1 MESKENFGKYR
12 AFGSVASRDIVV
24 NGRCVRSFWDSCSS
38 HNFIST
44 RLAAELISRGAPY
57 RRAELPICQ
66 GVIHAGVSRIKVLA
80 DLDIVHR
87 SRILRLNDEVM
98 YVWDMG
104 ADITLS
110 NVLLEDESLLPAA
123 PDTQDSALLQQFVSR
138 EGAFEAGEDENTLLL
153 HLQERCN
160 YARHRLV
167 APASLNHTAQAAPPI
182 PDELV
187 DAAEQENLVRRFAS
201 TVSRES
207 SLAHRDSFSL
217 EKILE
222 LRRLLLSQLATPDE
236 ECRKRLEEIKATYPD
251 AFGEDIS
258 KPCRLRKFEIKLKSG
273 FKFYCFLPRRVSE
286 PVMKEMKEQIENLL
300 KMGIIEECKDSP
312 FAFPI
317 VMAKRPGSTRLRLCI
332 DYKYQNMQT
341 EPYPFPIPDIRDQLS
356 RLAGKQYYCS
366 LDCSS
371 FFHEFEILEECRA
384 YTAFVTPWGQKLQW
398 RRVPFGLRNSPS
410 HCQREFQELLA
421 KSNNPLLT
429 DIIPYFD
436 DVAFGADTI
445 EELCARFEALLA
457 IAVKH
462 GLRFKESKC
471 MLGMRAIPHL
481 GFVVNAEG
489 IHLAP
494 SRVDQL
500 LKISPA
506 KDVADVRYI
515 LGAFGFCRA
524 WLADSATIAAPLTD
538 LLRKDFPWQWG
549 ARQQRALDQLKAA
562 VCTAPCLAGVIDPKY
577 PVYGRTDASLLG
589 VAAVLFQ
596 MLPTGEIDAE
606 GEPVLKPKAIGYA
619 ARRFSPTEFRW
630 TLNQK
635 EGYSLKFFF
644 EKFGDIVQGYQVLL
658 QTDHR
663 NSLFMNNS
671 VCPKVIRWRL
681 FMNRWDHCIAH
692 IRGVDNSVSDGLSR
706 KLDGHTEE
714 ELHEVLSRLHVW
726 NLKQSAPSDLEA
738 RIERGDLDGDD
749 EDCDSDMSAMLNSLV
764 AATVELDS
772 RALSAS
778 RTHPSAFDSCHDP
791 DSPVWFTLQPSPAA
805 RMNAMPVECQPEQS
819 PVEGDDH
826 IYDMVDHGEE
836 EVELSDGDNEPRDV
850 EPQQFIGP
858 LPADNSAERFLLLPY
873 LRQVHSDTA
882 GHVGAL
888 KTYRRLRQLQE
899 ANWNL
904 SAAEISNEVSRFI
917 AACPVCQKSASM
929 STSWQ
934 SDRWIRQPPFKE
946 VAIDVL
952 EMPSPDLDG
961 NAKVLVV
968 VDSFSRALE
977 LFPLPTADAARVAE
991 CLYAVLCRY
1000 HRLSSVR
1007 CDNAKS
1013 FVGSVVSQLLG
1024 LLGSCVHNITPYAH
1038 WQNGQ
1043 VERAHRELMR
1053 HLRALLVG
1061 DVAGTGSVHRWNTLL
1076 HGARRICMNTINAST
1091 GVAPND
1097 LVYGGFADT
1106 DESLFQEPAPK
1117 PSTATQ
1123 PEAFIQELQ
1132 QEQLRLVTRAEAYQ
1146 NKRFEYIASRS
1157 DDSGDSE
1164 LHDGDWVLCYRGGLP
1179 HGRPRTKLQLPW
1191 TGPYRVVERLDDA
1204 SNPRVRCIHAASRKV
1219 EVFGRQELRRFNADL
1234 MDGPDDFARA
1244 AQRDQWDYNVDCI
1257 VGYRPEGP
1265 RRLPGGGLRRK
1276 DAYQFLVRYKF
1287 LPISD
1292 EPGSENPSWQ
1302 PYNNVKNTEALFLY
1316 CQQPELSRL
1325 LGRDFCPAAPE

>member
-1 MESKENFGKYR
+1 
-12 AFGSVASRDIVV
+12 
-24 NGRCVRSFWDSCSS
+24 
-38 HNFIST
+38 
-44 RLAAELISRGAPY
+44 
-57 RRAELPICQ
+57 
-66 GVIHAGVSRIKVLA
+66 VIHAGVSRIKVLA

-87 SRILRLNDEVM
+87 GRILRLNEEVV

-104 ADITLS
+104 ADLTLS
-110 NVLLEDESLLPAA
+110 KVLLEDEGLLPAT
-123 PDTQDSALLQQFVSR
+123 PGPQDSALLQQFVTR
-138 EGAFEAGEDENTLLL
+138 GGAFEAGEDENTLLL

-160 YARHRLV
+160 YARQHLV
-167 APASLNHTAQAAPPI
+167 APASLNHTAQAGPPL
-182 PDELV
+182 PDDMV
-187 DAAEQENLVRRFAS
+187 DAAAQEDLVRKFAS
-201 TVSRES
+201 TVTRES
-207 SLAHRDSFSL
+207 SLAHQDAFSL

-222 LRRLLLSQLATPDE
+222 VRRLLLSQLATPDE

-258 KPCRLRKFEIKLKSG
+258 KPCKLRKFEIKLKSG
-273 FKFYCFLPRRVSE
+273 YKFYCFLPRRVSE
-286 PVMKEMKEQIENLL
+286 PVMKEMREQIESLL

-341 EPYPFPIPDIRDQLS
+341 EPYPYPIPDIRDQLS

-371 FFHEFEILEECRA
+371 FFHEFEILEECRPF
-384 YTAFVTPWGQKLQW
+384 TAFVTPWGQKLQW
-398 RRVPFGLRNSPS
+398 KRVPFGLRNSPS

-436 DVAFGADTI
+436 DVAFGADSI

-471 MLGMRAIPHL
+471 VLGTRAIPHL
-481 GFVVNAEG
+481 GFVVNADG

-500 LKISPA
+500 LKISAA
-506 KDVADVRYI
+506 KDVGDVRHI

-538 LLRKDFPWQWG
+538 LLRKDVTWQWG
-549 ARQQRALDQLKAA
+549 PRQQRALDQLKVA
-562 VCTAPCLAGVIDPKY
+562 VCTAPCLAGHINPEY

-596 MLPTGEIDAE
+596 MLPTGETDSA
-606 GEPVLKPKAIGYA
+606 GDPVLKPKAIGYA

-681 FMNRWDHCIAH
+681 FMNRWDHCISH

-714 ELHEVLSRLHVW
+714 ELQEQLSRLHIW
-726 NLKQSAPSDLEA
+726 NLKQSAPSDAEA
-738 RIERGDLDGDD
+738 RIERDDLNGDD
-749 EDCDSDMSAMLNSLV
+749 EECDTDMSAMFNTLV
-764 AATVELDS
+764 AATVEIDS
-772 RALSAS
+772 RKQSVSQSRSAAS
-778 RTHPSAFDSCHDP
+778 DSSSHLDA
-791 DSPVWFTLQPSPAA
+791 PVWFTLQPSPVA
-805 RMNAMPVECQPEQS
+805 RMNANLAKPMPVEGQPDQQ
-819 PVEGDDH
+819 PVAGDDR
-826 IYDMVDHGEE
+826 ILELVDHGEE
-836 EVELSDGDNEPRDV
+836 DVELSDGDP
-850 EPQQFIGP
+850 
-858 LPADNSAERFLLLPY
+858 PASSSAERFSLLPL

-888 KTYRRLRQLQE
+888 KTYRRLRLLQE
-899 ANWNL
+899 GDWKL
-904 SAAEISNEVSRFI
+904 SAAEISSEISRFI
-917 AACPVCQKSASM
+917 AACPVCQKSAAMPSAGPN
-929 STSWQ
+929 
-934 SDRWIRQPPFKE
+934 DRWIRQPPFKE

-952 EMPSPDLDG
+952 EMPSPDLD
-961 NAKVLVV
+961 NNVEVLVV

-977 LFPLPTADAARVAE
+977 LFPLPTADAERVAE
-991 CLYAVLCRY
+991 CLYAVFCRY

-1007 CDNAKS
+1007 CDNFKA
-1013 FVGSVVSQLLG
+1013 FVGSVVSQLLK
-1024 LLGSCVHNITPYAH
+1024 LLGSSVHSITPYAH

-1061 DVAGTGSVHRWNTLL
+1061 DVAGPGSVHRWNTLL
-1076 HGARRICMNTINAST
+1076 YGARRICMNTINAST
-1091 GVAPND
+1091 GVTPND

-1106 DESLFQEPAPK
+1106 DESLFQEPTPK
-1117 PSTATQ
+1117 PSNATQ
-1123 PEAFIQELQ
+1123 PEAFAQELQ
-1132 QEQLRLVTRAEAYQ
+1132 QEQLRLVARAEAYQ

-1157 DDSGDSE
+1157 DDSGDLE
-1164 LHDGDWVLCYRGGLP
+1164 LHNGDWVLCYRGGLP
-1179 HGRPRTKLQLPW
+1179 HGRPRNKLQLPW
-1191 TGPYRVVERLDDA
+1191 AGPYRVVERLDDSA
-1204 SNPRVRCIHAASRKV
+1204 DPRVRCIHAASRRV
-1219 EVFGRQELRRFNADL
+1219 EVFGRRELRRFNVDL

-1257 VGYRPEGP
+1257 IGYRPEGP

-1276 DAYQFLVRYKF
+1276 ESYQFLVKYKF
-1287 LPISD
+1287 IPISE

-1302 PYNNVKNTEALFLY
+1302 PYHNVRNTEALFLY
-1316 CQQPELSRL
+1316 CQQPELLRL
-1325 LGRDFCPAAPE
+1325 LGRDFCPIAPE